1 MLQLG
6 QQRLK
11 ACEAVLSEVVLRE
24 LFKTLQYLN
33 HAVGGCE
40 RIQGTPLPFV
50 RRFARPRPNRMLSL
64 DPDIV

>member
-1 MLQLG
+1 MQLG

-11 ACEAVLSEVVLRE
+11 ACEAVLSEVVFRE

-50 RRFARPRPNRMLSL
+50 PSTHELKARRMPWL
-64 DPDIV
+64 